1 MNMNYI
7 KKRPW
12 TREDILAYLR
22 GNLKESRVLHI
33 LGVAEAAKEL
43 ASVYGEEQDKAE
55 LAALYHDILKD
66 KDKNWL
72 ISYLKSHGEEPFEGL
87 LAWKTLHAPAGAIFA
102 KEVCGQKSEEILNAI
117 RFHTTGRAGMTLLE
131 KIIFVADYIE
141 EGRSFPGV
149 DELRMLARMDLD
161 QAVLASLKSSI
172 RHLRDMNEHVMS
184 LSLEALT
191 YYQEVTS
198 RKDIL

>member
-22 GNLKESRVLHI
+22 SNLKESRVLHI

-43 ASVYGEEQDKAE
+43 ASVYGEDQDKAE

-72 ISYLKSHGEEPFEGL
+72 ISYLKSHGEEPIEGL

-117 RFHTTGRAGMTLLE
+117 RFHTTGRADMSVLE

-161 QAVLASLKSSI
+161 QAVLASLESSI

-198 RKDIL
+198 RKDVL

>member
-1 MNMNYI
+1 
-7 KKRPW
+7 
-12 TREDILAYLR
+12 
-22 GNLKESRVLHI
+22 
-33 LGVAEAAKEL
+33 
-43 ASVYGEEQDKAE
+43 
-55 LAALYHDILKD
+55 
-66 KDKNWL
+66 
-72 ISYLKSHGEEPFEGL
+72 
-87 LAWKTLHAPAGAIFA
+87 
-102 KEVCGQKSEEILNAI
+102 
-117 RFHTTGRAGMTLLE
+117 MTLLE